1 MLAEKYFLLLET
13 IRSIAERS
21 LAYVD
26 GGPKVVSTSP
36 HVPVQL
42 PGASR
47 K

>member
-21 LAYVD
+21 PAYAD
-26 GGPKVVSTSP
+26 GGPKVISTSP

-42 PGASR
+42 PAAGG

>member
-1 MLAEKYFLLLET
+1 MLAEKYMLVLET
-13 IRSIAERS
+13 IRSMTERS
-21 LAYVD
+21 PAYAD
-26 GGPKVVSTSP
+26 GGPRVISTSP